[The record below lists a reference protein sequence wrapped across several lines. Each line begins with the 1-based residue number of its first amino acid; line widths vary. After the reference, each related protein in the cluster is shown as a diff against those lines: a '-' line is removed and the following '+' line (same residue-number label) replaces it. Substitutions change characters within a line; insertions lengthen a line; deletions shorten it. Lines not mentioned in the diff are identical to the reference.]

1 MTFTEF
7 MEKWNGQYL
16 EVAGSS
22 NALYQCVDLAN
33 AYLRDVLNHPIIEW
47 TNAIDFPSK
56 LPDFTY
62 ILNTPDGVPQEGDLV
77 IWGGTYG
84 HIAIF
89 IEGDTNSFR
98 SFDQNYPSGTPCH
111 VQGHTYSNV
120 IGWLR
125 SRNETVSKE
134 VYDACMVDRQKFWS
148 ERDTAL
154 AKVTDLEK
162 KVIDLNRQ
170 LAEMA
175 SIMESIKN
183 EDADAIENMHKVEK
197 ERDELRGIIGEC
209 LKEMNLSTEET
220 NELSGALHDLVA
232 TLKSQKD
239 DISNLEIQVDNLIKQ
254 SDLKNVP
261 FTTLFGEIVLRIF
274 KRR

>member
-1 MTFTEF
+1 MTLQQFLEVN
-7 MEKWNGQYL
+7 NGQYV
-16 EVAGSS
+16 EVAGSA
-22 NALYQCVDLAN
+22 NALNQCVDLAN

-47 TNAIDFPSK
+47 TNAVDFPSK

-77 IWGGTYG
+77 VWGGTYG

-98 SFDQNYPSGTPCH
+98 SFDQNYHSGTPCH

-148 ERDTAL
+148 ERDAAL
-154 AKVTDLEK
+154 EKVTELEK
-162 KVIDLNRQ
+162 KTVDLNRQ

-183 EDADAIENMHKVEK
+183 EDADAIESLHKVEK
-197 ERDELRGIIGEC
+197 ERDQLKSTLESMAQELGVGVEMAPEALRTLRVVSQQLTDTNQALGEEVVNLKAKLNSKCPSIIQQILNILRG
-209 LKEMNLSTEET
+209 
-220 NELSGALHDLVA
+220 GA
-232 TLKSQKD
+232 K
-239 DISNLEIQVDNLIKQ
+239 
-254 SDLKNVP
+254 
-261 FTTLFGEIVLRIF
+261 
-274 KRR
+274 